1 MNFRIK
7 EKLMLWISGSK
18 KNLFQLNKLVQT
30 WSFHSIYE
38 AWVAYEM
45 RKGVVQLY
53 IKNNEVIFSL
63 AWNIIF
69 SDNWKVLVL
78 KFLEMKNMVFLSQ
91 KVDGNMIFTDYW
103 KVLVLIFSEMGNT
116 VFSWAKKL
124 IERWYLLITEKVL
137 FWTFLWW
144 EIRSFFWVKKL
155 MDRWYLHGL
164 FEISMIFQDLV
175 IMVFRAVYGTL
186 INSCSYSTLNFSQN
200 FFIWCF
206 NLERHML

>member
-18 KNLFQLNKLVQT
+18 KNLFQRNKLAQR

-38 AWVAYEM
+38 AWAAHEM
-45 RKGVVQLY
+45 RKEVVQLY

-103 KVLVLIFSEMGNT
+103 KVLVLAFSEIGNT

-124 IERWYLLITEKVL
+124 TEMYLLITGKFL
-137 FWTFLWW
+137 FWTFRWW
-144 EIRSFFWVKKL
+144 EIRSFFESRSWWKDDIYWL
-155 MDRWYLHGL
+155 LRSSCFEL
-164 FEISMIFQDLV
+164 FGDEK
-175 IMVFRAVYGTL
+175 
-186 INSCSYSTLNFSQN
+186 
-200 FFIWCF
+200 
-206 NLERHML
+206 

>member
-1 MNFRIK
+1 M
-7 EKLMLWISGSK
+7 
-18 KNLFQLNKLVQT
+18 
-30 WSFHSIYE
+30 
-38 AWVAYEM
+38 
-45 RKGVVQLY
+45 
-53 IKNNEVIFSL
+53 
-63 AWNIIF
+63 
-69 SDNWKVLVL
+69 
-78 KFLEMKNMVFLSQ
+78 KFLEMKNRVFLSQ
-91 KVDGNMIFTDYW
+91 NVDGNMIFTDYW

-144 EIRSFFWVKKL
+144 ETRSFFWVKKL

-175 IMVFRAVYGTL
+175 IMVFCAVYGTL